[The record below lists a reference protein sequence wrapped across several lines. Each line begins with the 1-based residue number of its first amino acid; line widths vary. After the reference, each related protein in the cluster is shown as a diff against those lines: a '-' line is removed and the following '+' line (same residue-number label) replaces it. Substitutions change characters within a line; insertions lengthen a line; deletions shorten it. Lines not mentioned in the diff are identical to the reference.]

1 MKHVACLRITELLL
15 LFFCLHIMMNTHER
29 ERALRRVRVIA
40 LLTLQRELDSII
52 VDFSSICLFRCCCPR
67 GEEESHES
75 ANCDLSSRLRSWR
88 EENWVQFQNVMI
100 VRVRDCWA
108 AKSTGWHPL
117 EVVRSTS
124 CCSRRPEKV
133 GNRMRINLSINRWNM
148 KNWHFTLFSSS
159 AAVFVAFSIML
170 WVDQYFTGKIIF
182 TARHVILFR
191 ARVQWLKPE
200 NGESGA
206 RCH

>member
-1 MKHVACLRITELLL
+1 MSHAFELLL
-15 LFFCLHIMMNTHER
+15 LFFLASTSWWTHTR

-52 VDFSSICLFRCCCPR
+52 VDFSSLCLFRCCCPR
-67 GEEESHES
+67 GEDESHES

-100 VRVRDCWA
+100 VRVRLLGCQVNGLTPTW
-108 AKSTGWHPL
+108 
-117 EVVRSTS
+117 
-124 CCSRRPEKV
+124 SRQKHQLLLKTAWESW

-148 KNWHFTLFSSS
+148 KNWHFTLFFSSC
-159 AAVFVAFSIML
+159 AAVFFCRILHHAVSWSI
-170 WVDQYFTGKIIF
+170 FHRKKIIF

-191 ARVQWLKPE
+191 ARVRRLKPE